1 MAEATLCIAKR
12 IDCSH
17 AGRHEA
23 EGRRVTTWTT
33 RAAAAVALGIACS
46 SLAGATP
53 SIAAQSAAAPVSVTM
68 VVALTAPP
76 RTSGLIDAELLA
88 NYTSEFGLLTKK
100 LNEIVDRPV
109 AIGIDPSI
117 IASIRILGSEAP
129 ESALAWLDRLA
140 GASNETFP
148 LSWADSDLTLPLHAG
163 SPGLLE
169 PESFD
174 FAIDPSLFASVTDAS
189 STDASSTDDSASPTP
204 TTSPDADADELPPL
218 PTAESLV
225 AWGYSVPALAWPALN
240 SVTSTDLTTLG
251 TRYDHVLLS
260 STNVGSSQA
269 RQGHATVNGVSSLIA
284 DDRLSALFGITVAAS
299 SGDNWSAAMSQLAT
313 SVGAVPSTVDA
324 PASILIAVDR
334 SVTVNDIDMGLTIS
348 TLANSANVRPLLLTQ
363 LLETE
368 DAAAPLSDADRDEEI
383 VAAAKALL
391 LDESRDREFSLI
403 AAEPQRI
410 TAARRLDLLATL
422 SNASLATAT
431 GWAAGA
437 EAFSSASAELRD
449 TVKIVKSSS
458 ITLWADRASLPV
470 TVSNELD
477 QPVTVFVTVR
487 PRTPLLKVEN
497 SRVELRIESE
507 SQRKA
512 SVPVQ
517 SLSNGT
523 VQLDVSIVGELG
535 NRIGDK
541 TRVSIT
547 VQAGWETPVTLGV
560 AIAVVL
566 IFVAGIVRTV
576 IRRRRAPATEA

>member
-1 MAEATLCIAKR
+1 M
-12 IDCSH
+12 
-17 AGRHEA
+17 
-23 EGRRVTTWTT
+23 TTWTT

-76 RTSGLIDAELLA
+76 RTSGLIEAELLA

-174 FAIDPSLFASVTDAS
+174 FAIDPALFASVADES
-189 STDASSTDDSASPTP
+189 STDHSASPTP
-204 TTSPDADADELPPL
+204 TTSPDVDELPPL
-218 PTAESLV
+218 PTAESLL

-240 SVTSTDLTTLG
+240 SVASTDLTTLG

-260 STNVGSSQA
+260 STNVGSTQA

-284 DDRLSALFGITVAAS
+284 DDRLSSLFGLTVAAS
-299 SGDNWSAAMSQLAT
+299 SGDEWSAAMSQLAT

-383 VAAAKALL
+383 VATVKALL
-391 LDESRDREFSLI
+391 LDESRDRQFSLI
-403 AAEPQRI
+403 AAEPERI

-422 SNASLATAT
+422 SNASLATAS

-437 EAFSSASAELRD
+437 EAFSKASAELRGK
-449 TVKIVKSSS
+449 VKIVKSSS

-547 VQAGWETPVTLGV
+547 VQAGWETPATLGV
-560 AIAVVL
+560 AIVVVL

-576 IRRRRAPATEA
+576 IRRRRAPAAEA